1 MSAKPSDVS
10 ELEAA
15 ADEQDQAG
23 PTPGEGPASEPE
35 GEPSDAPEPG
45 NADPESTDLATAS
58 GDATA
63 TDLATASGDATATDL
78 ATASGDATA
87 TDLATAS
94 GDATATDLATA
105 SGDAPSDL
113 AAAITERDA
122 YLADLQRVTAEFAN
136 FRRQTMK
143 RNTELVAQAASR
155 LARELLP
162 VLDACEAA
170 VSQGVEGIDAVQAQL
185 LGVLTGEGLTVLGT
199 VDEPFDPGFHE
210 AVMSEESGT
219 DGQSAPVV
227 ADVLRTGYAWN
238 GRVLRPAMVKVRS

>member
-1 MSAKPSDVS
+1 MSGQPSDVS

-15 ADEQDQAG
+15 AGAQDGAG
-23 PTPGEGPASEPE
+23 PAAEEGQASGPE
-35 GEPSDAPEPG
+35 GEQPDAAEPEPADTEA
-45 NADPESTDLATAS
+45 ADPAAAAEE
-58 GDATA
+58 
-63 TDLATASGDATATDL
+63 
-78 ATASGDATA
+78 
-87 TDLATAS
+87 
-94 GDATATDLATA
+94 
-105 SGDAPSDL
+105 APSDL
-113 AAAITERDA
+113 AAVMAERDA
-122 YLADLQRVTAEFAN
+122 YLEDLQRVTAEFTN

-155 LARELLP
+155 LARELLV

-170 VSQGVEGIDAVQAQL
+170 ASQGVEGIDAVQAQL

-219 DGQSAPVV
+219 DDQSAPVV

-238 GRVLRPAMVKVRS
+238 GRVLRPAMVKVRN

>member
-1 MSAKPSDVS
+1 MNAKSSDVS
-10 ELEAA
+10 ELEAVPA
-15 ADEQDQAG
+15 EPDEAD
-23 PTPGEGPASEPE
+23 PASEPE
-35 GEPSDAPEPG
+35 IEQADEPELAP
-45 NADPESTDLATAS
+45 AVS
-58 GDATA
+58 GSEDSETGAEE
-63 TDLATASGDATATDL
+63 
-78 ATASGDATA
+78 
-87 TDLATAS
+87 
-94 GDATATDLATA
+94 
-105 SGDAPSDL
+105 APSDL
-113 AAAITERDA
+113 AAVMAERDA
-122 YLADLQRVTAEFAN
+122 YLADLQRVTAEFTN

-155 LARELLP
+155 LAKELLV

-238 GRVLRPAMVKVRS
+238 GRVLRPAMVKVRN

>member
-1 MSAKPSDVS
+1 MSAHPSDAS

-15 ADEQDQAG
+15 ADEQDEAG
-23 PTPGEGPASEPE
+23 PVEEPQSEPAE
-35 GEPSDAPEPG
+35 ESGSGEAAPA
-45 NADPESTDLATAS
+45 AD
-58 GDATA
+58 
-63 TDLATASGDATATDL
+63 
-78 ATASGDATA
+78 
-87 TDLATAS
+87 
-94 GDATATDLATA
+94 
-105 SGDAPSDL
+105 DAPSDL
-113 AAAITERDA
+113 DAVIAERDA
-122 YLADLQRVTAEFAN
+122 YLEDLQRVTAEFTN

-155 LARELLP
+155 LARELLV

-170 VSQGVEGIDAVQAQL
+170 VSQGVEGIDAVQTQL

-219 DGQSAPVV
+219 DDQSVPVV

>member
-10 ELEAA
+10 ELDAA

-35 GEPSDAPEPG
+35 GEPSDVPEPG
-45 NADPESTDLATAS
+45 NADPESTDP
-58 GDATA
+58 ATA
-63 TDLATASGDATATDL
+63 TGE
-78 ATASGDATA
+78 
-87 TDLATAS
+87 
-94 GDATATDLATA
+94 
-105 SGDAPSDL
+105 APSDL
-113 AAAITERDA
+113 AAVITERDA
-122 YLADLQRVTAEFAN
+122 YLADLQRVTAEFTN

-155 LARELLP
+155 LARELLV

-185 LGVLTGEGLTVLGT
+185 LSVLTGEGLTVLGT

-219 DGQSAPVV
+219 DDQSAPVV

>member
-10 ELEAA
+10 ELDAA

-45 NADPESTDLATAS
+45 NADPESTDP
-58 GDATA
+58 ATA
-63 TDLATASGDATATDL
+63 TGE
-78 ATASGDATA
+78 
-87 TDLATAS
+87 
-94 GDATATDLATA
+94 
-105 SGDAPSDL
+105 APSDL
-113 AAAITERDA
+113 AAVITERDA
-122 YLADLQRVTAEFAN
+122 YLADLQRVTAEFTN

-155 LARELLP
+155 LARELLV

-185 LGVLTGEGLTVLGT
+185 LSVLTGEGLTVLGT

-219 DGQSAPVV
+219 DDQAAPVV